1 VGTDTLAKGVDG
13 MLTWSVGCSRRIFPP
28 LHRFTLERLKAF
40 PWILVDWHMHMWRAP
55 VADHKLV
62 PSLLEK
68 GILKTP
74 MDWITWQTW
83 HPGYVDYYVY
93 RTGERAHRA
102 RAQQF
107 VISRVQDASAMCDV
121 RLRSWIKQNNIE
133 LVNFRDAL
141 YRSDEYQNH
150 LKATGSDLAMI

>member
-1 VGTDTLAKGVDG
+1 LLTDSIS
-13 MLTWSVGCSRRIFPP
+13 SVEKNYDPV
-28 LHRFTLERLKAF
+28 LYYTEDRF
-40 PWILVDWHMHMWRAP
+40 
-55 VADHKLV
+55 
-62 PSLLEK
+62 

-74 MDWITWQTW
+74 MDCITWQAW

-93 RTGERAHRA
+93 RLGERAYRA

-121 RLRSWIKQNNIE
+121 RLRSWIKQNYIE

-141 YRSDEYQNH
+141 YGSDEYQNH
-150 LKATGSDLAMI
+150 LKAAGSDLAMI